1 MLEIVKVLMN
11 RDGMT
16 QDEAENLVAEARED
30 FYANPDNY
38 VDADDFMEDWFGL
51 EPDYFFE
58 VV

>member
-1 MLEIVKVLMN
+1 MN

-16 QDEAENLVAEARED
+16 QDEAENLVAVARED
-30 FYANPDNY
+30 FFANPDNY
-38 VDADDFMEDWFGL
+38 ADADDFMEDWFGL